1 MILPFISPQKY
12 STDLNYTIR
21 LGRIRLQLFN
31 FSISRFT
38 CMTKIR
44 KMITKRG
51 EEITMKYF
59 DFLDHHVDDV
69 ISGRT
74 DEFMELNEIASALA
88 VSHKHLT
95 DTIQKE
101 KGNHPCHFYDEKI
114 IEKAKALLT
123 GTTLPIAHIAM
134 KLTYDPSN
142 FSKFFKKWTG
152 MTPGD
157 FRNSSTK

>member
-1 MILPFISPQKY
+1 MIDRPAY
-12 STDLNYTIR
+12 
-21 LGRIRLQLFN
+21 
-31 FSISRFT
+31 
-38 CMTKIR
+38 MVKIR
-44 KMITKRG
+44 KTETKRG
-51 EEITMKYF
+51 VEITLKYF
-59 DFLDHHVDDV
+59 DFLDYHVEDV
-69 ISGRT
+69 INGRT
-74 DEFMELNEIASALA
+74 DEFMELNQIASVLA

-123 GTTLPIAHIAM
+123 ETTLPVAHIAM

-152 MTPGD
+152 MTPGN
-157 FRNSSTK
+157 FRNSETK